1 MFNVT
6 KNAIKDADSYKE
18 NNAARKLL
26 ENSSIAWR
34 IVLILIAILD
44 LITSPVRSA
53 IVCALEAL
61 VMLLL
66 VPVDKKKRFSQ
77 LMFSQI
83 LPAQC
88 RANTW
93 TNLDIITYGSFAF
106 IHTKAANALNDYS
119 ESLIEYEKL

>member
-1 MFNVT
+1 MFNAT
-6 KNAIKDADSYKE
+6 KNAIEYADSYKE

-61 VMLLL
+61 VMLL
-66 VPVDKKKRFSQ
+66 VPVGKKKRFSQ
-77 LMFSQI
+77 QMFSQI

-88 RANTW
+88 RANIW

-106 IHTKAANALNDYS
+106 IRTKAANALNDYA
-119 ESLIEYEKL
+119 ESMIEYEKL